1 MSNDRTEQQTEM
13 SRRSFLAS
21 TGGALAGA
29 AAVGLAGKSEAGEP
43 KPGKGGTV
51 RFATRSDALGLDPH
65 RNVMYYVS
73 YPIALTTQGLL
84 DLNPKLEPS
93 PGIAE
98 SWDASKDLMTYTFKL
113 RKGVLFHN
121 GREVDAAAV
130 KWNYERI
137 QDPKIGHSFTRSAL
151 KNVKE
156 ILAPDKHTVVC
167 KLLAPSAAFPANVVF
182 YPCNLMAP
190 DTEEQ
195 ANTHPIGCGPFKF
208 KRWERY
214 AVTELERFEN
224 YFETDAEGN
233 PLPYISEVI
242 GRPKKIDSVRLT
254 ALRTGQVDLIDNMAY
269 ADAAEFPTR
278 YAGKYQTWD
287 VPALG
292 TAFVYFNL
300 ESGPFAYSNPNSKL
314 LRQAAAYAVDL
325 EAIDQAVFYG
335 RGDIATGYFPKNSP
349 WHASPEGWKGKYDP
363 ERAKSLLKQAKY
375 DGTPIQLMSTDSW
388 PYMQQTGEMV
398 QAMWSE
404 VGFKVQHEISDSAV
418 IRKRRRAGEFH
429 AHSAAG
435 SYRFDPD
442 GWFSRQVISTSPLT
456 KSTSR
461 FRSEKAD
468 QLILEGRKTPERA
481 KRLEIYRE
489 VENIV
494 NDEVPILYTHHLTLL
509 EAGVMNL
516 KDYRPSI
523 SGSPNVTGGGL
534 RTAWM
539 A

>member
-1 MSNDRTEQQTEM
+1 M
-13 SRRSFLAS
+13 SRDLDGKDGALSRREFLATTS
-21 TGGALAGA
+21 GTLAGA
-29 AAVGLAGKSEAGEP
+29 AAFGLHRQAEAGEP
-43 KPGKGGTV
+43 KPGRGGTI
-51 RFATRSDALGLDPH
+51 RFATRSDAQGLDPH
-65 RNVMYYVS
+65 RHVQYYVS
-73 YPIALTTQGLL
+73 FPIAMTTQGLL

-93 PGIAE
+93 PGIATE
-98 SWDASKDLMTYTFKL
+98 WAASKDLMTYTFKL

-137 QDPKIGHSFTRSAL
+137 LDPKIGHSFTRSAL
-151 KNVKE
+151 KNLKE
-156 ILAPDKHTVVC
+156 ITAPDKYTVVC
-167 KLLAPSAAFPANVVF
+167 KLHNPSAAFPANVVF

-190 DTEEQ
+190 DSEAQ
-195 ANTHPIGCGPFKF
+195 SDTHPIGCGPFKF

-214 AVTELERFEN
+214 EITELERFEN
-224 YFETDAEGN
+224 YFETDAQGN
-233 PLPYISEVI
+233 ALPYLSGVE
-242 GRPKKIDSVRLT
+242 GRPKKVDQVRLT

-269 ADAAEFPTR
+269 ADAATFPKR

-300 ESGPFAYSNPNSKL
+300 EKGPFSYGNPDSKL
-314 LRQAAAYAVDL
+314 LRQAAAYAIDL
-325 EAIDQAVFYG
+325 EAVHRAVFYE
-335 RGDIATGYFPKNSP
+335 RGEIATGYFPSNSP

-363 ERAKSLLKQAKY
+363 DKAKFLLKQAKY
-375 DGTPIQLMSTDSW
+375 DGTTIELMANDSW
-388 PYMQQTGEMV
+388 PYMQQTGELV

-404 VGFKVQHEISDSAV
+404 VGFKVSYQIFDAAV
-418 IRKRRRAGEFH
+418 LRKRRRAGEFH
-429 AHSAAG
+429 ANSAAG

-456 KSTSR
+456 QNASR
-461 FRSEKAD
+461 FRNERAD
-468 QLILEGRKTPERA
+468 KLIIEARKTAEKQ

-489 VENIV
+489 VENII

-516 KDYRPSI
+516 KGFKPAI
-523 SGSPNVTGGGL
+523 SGSPNVKGGGL
-534 RTAWM
+534 RTAWL

>member
-1 MSNDRTEQQTEM
+1 MSDNRTEHQTDM
-13 SRRSFLAS
+13 SRRSFLAT

-29 AAVGLAGKSEAGEP
+29 AAMGLSGKAEAGEP

-93 PGIAE
+93 PGIATE
-98 SWDASKDLMTYTFKL
+98 WEASKDLTSYTFKL

-156 ILAPDKHTVVC
+156 ILAPDKYTIVC
-167 KLLAPSAAFPANVVF
+167 NLIEPSAAFPANVVF

-190 DTEEQ
+190 DTEAQ
-195 ANTHPIGCGPFKF
+195 ANEHPIGCGPFKF
-208 KRWERY
+208 KKWERY

-224 YFETDAEGN
+224 YFETDGEGN

-242 GRPKKIDSVRLT
+242 GRPKKVDSVRLT
-254 ALRTGQVDLIDNMAY
+254 ALRSGQVDLIDNMAY
-269 ADAAEFPTR
+269 ADAAEFPK
-278 YAGKYQTWD
+278 KYEGQFQTWD

-292 TAFVYFNL
+292 TAFVYFNM
-300 ESGPFAYSNPNSKL
+300 EKGPFSYSNPKGKL

-325 EAIDQAVFYG
+325 EAIHHAVFYQ
-335 RGDIATGYFPKNSP
+335 RGEIATGYFPTTSP

-363 ERAKSLLKQAKY
+363 EKAKDLLRQAGY
-375 DGTPIQLMSTDSW
+375 DGTPIQLMATDSW

-398 QAMWSE
+398 QAMWTE
-404 VGFKVQHEISDSAV
+404 VGFKVQYEISDSAV

-468 QLILEGRKTPERA
+468 QLILEARKTAQRE